1 MVTMVGT
8 ESDFVE
14 TLCNLVQLDL
24 DAMEAYD
31 LAMARVENAEYRDQL
46 EAFKGDHIRH
56 SEELSKVVTE
66 LGGKPSMGPGTKQN
80 MTTGGAV
87 LADMV
92 GDKRILEA
100 LKANED
106 DTNKAYE
113 RAVEMSGDRKS
124 ADEVLRR
131 GLEDERRHRAWLEE
145 KIAKLA
151 A

>member
-1 MVTMVGT
+1 MVTLVGT
-8 ESDFVE
+8 ETDFVE
-14 TLCNLVQLDL
+14 MLSNLVQLDL
-24 DAMEAYD
+24 DAMEDYD
-31 LAMARVENAEYRDQL
+31 LAMARVEKAEYRDQL
-46 EAFKGDHIRH
+46 EEFKGDHVRH
-56 SEELSKVVTE
+56 SEELSNIVTE
-66 LGGKPSMGPGTKQN
+66 LGGKASTGPGTKQSF
-80 MTTGGAV
+80 TTGGAV

-113 RAVEMSGDRKS
+113 RAVEMSGDNPS

-131 GLEDERRHRAWLEE
+131 GLADERRHRAWIEDTV
-145 KIAKLA
+145 AKLA